1 MRSSVRWKKQNKQ
14 KQGGGDLPRASGW
27 RCMGEGEGREKAA
40 LKWGLKFPLKVVG
53 LMVCV
58 DSNFWSLLKQ
68 QKIGLS

>member
-1 MRSSVRWKKQNKQ
+1 
-14 KQGGGDLPRASGW
+14 
-27 RCMGEGEGREKAA
+27 MGEREGREKAA